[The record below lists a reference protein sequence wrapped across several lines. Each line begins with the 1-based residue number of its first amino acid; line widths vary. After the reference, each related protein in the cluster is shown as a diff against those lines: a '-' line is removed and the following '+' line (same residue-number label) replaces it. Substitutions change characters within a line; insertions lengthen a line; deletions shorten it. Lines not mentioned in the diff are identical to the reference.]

1 LDKYDHE
8 YSLEMYLIE
17 NSTSFRDCVRRN
29 PSIIEKIPEILE
41 ILSQEIALAEKILI
55 MYTKSDS
62 EFKIPKAHKYALN
75 YLDYLITGELNE
87 LLAKNYLN
95 ITKEED
101 EEHFLF
107 KAYLDKD
114 IPKNYRD
121 IILNHVYSE
130 INRNVKILLI
140 LNKLH
145 EEY

>member
-1 LDKYDHE
+1 MLYE
-8 YSLEMYLIE
+8 
-17 NSTSFRDCVRRN
+17 V
-29 PSIIEKIPEILE
+29 
-41 ILSQEIALAEKILI
+41 
-55 MYTKSDS
+55 
-62 EFKIPKAHKYALN
+62 
-75 YLDYLITGELNE
+75 ITD
-87 LLAKNYLN
+87 
-95 ITKEED
+95 D
-101 EEHFLF
+101 EHYLF